1 MPFDVNTSKEYQMLK
16 NFMDRK
22 YKFFKYLWVR
32 NQKDGQERISQLRRE
47 KGMVCIS

>member
-1 MPFDVNTSKEYQMLK
+1 MPYDVNTSKEYQMLK

-32 NQKDGQERISQLRRE
+32 NQKDRQERTSQLRRE
-47 KGMVCIS
+47 KGMVYIS

>member
-1 MPFDVNTSKEYQMLK
+1 MLK

-32 NQKDGQERISQLRRE
+32 NQKDGQERISQIEEGERNGLY
-47 KGMVCIS
+47 